1 MELEISRVPSSD
13 DENELGIQPYTDL
26 NRFFNS
32 MSGVRNDF
40 GSDENLRS
48 AVNCCIL
55 NGLDGHL
62 IGEAVNVPLLVTEDY
77 DPGNW
82 ARIVMG
88 LAHLGHL
95 TNHRTVRKNGD
106 RFDSLQ
112 FELSDEF
119 LERHPNLKAT
129 TLNRSRALDVHK
141 WSAHPE
147 VKNFVDAIYEEH
159 FGGGNADI
167 QKRHIKTLLLDLYVA
182 WKNDPALKITV
193 HKSPNDYK
201 AKSRY
206 NELHISR
213 TTINVVDVLRS
224 AGLILEATGF
234 HDPGTKIGRTTRIWP
249 STTLLKMFE
258 EARFGPFDI
267 TYHPERDCIIL
278 RNDAKKQI
286 EYEDTDETNQMRE
299 KLTRYNDLLDRTFI
313 DIPTLEVPFI
323 EIGGRTASRAYINQ
337 SNKFT
342 RRIFNRS
349 SFQFGGR
356 FYGGW
361 WQRCPKTWREQI
373 FLNDHAVSELDYSG
387 LHIVLLYAREGID
400 YWSSNVPQQTSN
412 FKDPFA
418 RILNIV
424 DPYVIPTPDFIT
436 DTNDLRAICKNLM
449 LVSINAVNDE
459 AAFGAFRAEAE
470 FRSAEKQ
477 FTNKQLGQVLD
488 ALRAKHEPIAHM
500 MANDAGIAL
509 MNLDSQI
516 AEHVIKHFTDQE
528 IPILTVHDSFLV
540 PFGREAELDTAM
552 RAAFESVTGI
562 NNVRLKEVTD
572 NPWHFESLE
581 PDDGIDSAAWNA
593 SLEGRTNPTRS
604 ERYLYQLRKFKEW
617 LASQGVPFNDLSQ
630 GEWHEET

>member
-1 MELEISRVPSSD
+1 MELEISRIPLSD

-26 NRFFNS
+26 NRFFKS
-32 MSGVRNDF
+32 MSGVRDDF

-82 ARIVMG
+82 ERIVMG

-112 FELSDEF
+112 FELSHEF

-129 TLNRSRALDVHK
+129 TLNRSRALDVHR
-141 WSAHPE
+141 WSDHPE
-147 VKNFVDAIYEEH
+147 VNGFVDRIYEEH
-159 FGGGNADI
+159 FGGGNAKI
-167 QKRHIKTLLLDLYVA
+167 QKRHIKTVLLDLYVA
-182 WKNDPALKITV
+182 WTDDPSLKITV
-193 HKSPNDYK
+193 HKSPNAYK

-206 NELHISR
+206 NELHISK
-213 TTINVVDVLRS
+213 TTIPVVNTLRD
-224 AGLILEATGF
+224 AGLIMEA
-234 HDPGTKIGRTTRIWP
+234 IGRYDRETKRGNTTRIWP

-258 EARFGPFDI
+258 EARFGLFDI
-267 TYHPERDCIIL
+267 TNHPKRKCIIL
-278 RNDAKKQI
+278 RDDDKQDI
-286 EYEDTDETNQMRE
+286 DYDDTDETNQMRE
-299 KLTRYNDLLDRTFI
+299 KLTRYNELISRTFI

-323 EIGGRTASRAYINQ
+323 DIGARTANRIHINQ
-337 SNKFT
+337 LDKFT

-361 WQRCPKTWREQI
+361 WQRCPKRWREQI

-387 LHIVLLYAREGID
+387 LHIVLLYARQGID
-400 YWSSNVPQQTSN
+400 YWTVYTPEEPTSRNPFERISNIP
-412 FKDPFA
+412 
-418 RILNIV
+418 
-424 DPYVIPTPDFIT
+424 DPYVITPPEFIT
-436 DTNDLRAICKNLM
+436 NTIDLRAICKTLM
-449 LVSINAVNDE
+449 LVSINAANDK
-459 AAFGAFRAEAE
+459 AAFAAFRAEAE
-470 FRSAEKQ
+470 TGAADKQ

-500 MANDAGIAL
+500 MANDAGIEL

-516 AEHVIKHFTDQE
+516 AEHVIEHFTDQE
-528 IPILTVHDSFLV
+528 IPILTVHDSYLA
-540 PFGREAELDTAM
+540 PFGREAELDKVM

-572 NPWHFESLE
+572 NPWRYESLE

-593 SLEGRTNPTRS
+593 SLEGRTNPSRS

-617 LASQGVPFNDLSQ
+617 LASQGLQFNDLSH
-630 GEWHEET
+630 GGWHDDM